1 MSLTPP
7 TAGYLDVIFASIRSF
22 AHELSEARG
31 WIGRAREVRGSSW
44 GHEMLTA
51 ARGSLARAEASLAE
65 VEEHVRDLGDPDEI
79 PAPLDQ
85 LAKNL
90 AGMRADLEK
99 EKGELATLERA
110 MMGRPIGQG

>member
-1 MSLTPP
+1 
-7 TAGYLDVIFASIRSF
+7 
-22 AHELSEARG
+22 
-31 WIGRAREVRGSSW
+31 
-44 GHEMLTA
+44 MLTA

-99 EKGELATLERA
+99 ETGELAALERA